1 MLTSEFKNIALVGS
15 NSDLGIS
22 ILNHLPIA
30 RDAKLQLIG
39 RTKPDENRLNELN
52 IDYEFKSCNLVD
64 LSEVKGIFD
73 NSSDFIDLDLV
84 IIAAGYLPPENSEFD
99 VSSIETTF
107 LVNSLSSIMILSG
120 FAKLM
125 TSNSKSQILVI
136 SSVACLRPRNRNFT
150 YGASKRALDFFSIGL
165 QNGIKDSSPC
175 ISILRPGFVYSK
187 MTRDYK
193 PAPFAITTDQLGE
206 IASKGLLRRKK
217 IIYAPKKLNLVM
229 KIARALPRFIFDKL
243 G

>member
-1 MLTSEFKNIALVGS
+1 MLTNEFKNIVLVGS
-15 NSDLGIS
+15 NSDLGLS
-22 ILNHLPIA
+22 ILKYLPIA
-30 RDAKLQLIG
+30 RNAKIQIIG
-39 RTKPDENRLNELN
+39 RTKPDESRLNALN
-52 IDYEFKSCNLVD
+52 IDYEFRSCNLEN
-64 LSEVKGIFD
+64 LAEVKRIFD
-73 NSSDFIDLDLV
+73 DSSDFVNLDLV

-107 LVNSLSSIMILSG
+107 LVNSLSSIMILSS

-125 TSNSKSQILVI
+125 TSNSNSQILVF
-136 SSVACLRPRNRNFT
+136 SSVASIRPRNRNFT

-165 QNGIKDSSPC
+165 QNGINQGSPC
-175 ISILRPGFVYSK
+175 ISILRPGFVYTK

-206 IASKGLLRRKK
+206 IASKGLLQRKK
-217 IIYAPKKLNLVM
+217 VIYAPKKLNFVM
-229 KIARALPRFIFDKL
+229 KIARILPRFIFDKL